1 MKIKRIVVQ
10 LSKLQGYKF
19 RQGRGGPIL
28 RSKQFGDLE
37 TLIHFNPLPPG
48 WFPPGGQ
55 GTNFAPKPN
64 LLHLK

>member
-10 LSKLQGYKF
+10 LSKLQGSKF
-19 RQGRGGPIL
+19 RQWRGGPIL

-37 TLIHFNPLPPG
+37 TLKPFNLLPPG
-48 WFPPGGQ
+48 RFPAGGP